1 MSTAIAVAGDLALL
15 PSGEVVSLS
24 RSDAVHALGKM
35 VRLGGDQN
43 GGCGILKDGHGVQ
56 CWAVDPEKRLEA
68 ESIEGT
74 GPVIDVTGSLLGGC
88 AVRQAGTVV
97 CWDRGQPDPP
107 HNSVHDDEPLR
118 TPDLLAPSPPTATSP
133 LAEPLR
139 VFPLAKVTEAVA
151 VAGGREGCA
160 LHRTGAVSCWGRR
173 WIRRADRSEQVYDR
187 EPSFVR
193 GARGASKVAV
203 GTNTRCIIDSAGAV
217 LCWGLRFQPA
227 TSTAGRG
234 EGVVDEQPRRVQGMA
249 DAVEISLWGDT
260 ACAVKKTGAVF
271 CWGAGSC
278 GNSRRPME
286 PRLVAG
292 IDDARSVS
300 VGSSG
305 PCAIRRTGGLV
316 CPACRR

>member
-160 LHRTGAVSCWGRR
+160 LHRTGAVSCVGD
-173 WIRRADRSEQVYDR
+173 ADGSGAPTDPSRSTI
-187 EPSFVR
+187 
-193 GARGASKVAV
+193 A
-203 GTNTRCIIDSAGAV
+203 N
-217 LCWGLRFQPA
+217 LRLF
-227 TSTAGRG
+227 AGR
-234 EGVVDEQPRRVQGMA
+234 EAP
-249 DAVEISLWGDT
+249 
-260 ACAVKKTGAVF
+260 
-271 CWGAGSC
+271 
-278 GNSRRPME
+278 
-286 PRLVAG
+286 
-292 IDDARSVS
+292 ARSPSALIPAASLTQPVQFF
-300 VGSSG
+300 
-305 PCAIRRTGGLV
+305 AGG
-316 CPACRR
+316 